1 MTDFAEP
8 RSGTITAGR
17 RGLFK
22 NQSFNPL
29 GRRPWDTPG
38 IGDGINELMVEAPI
52 QQAAPPP
59 RRGLFGSRKAAALGY
74 PAPSI
79 DGSPMVF
86 DSVEPSEPDAPKR
99 NTLKDIA
106 ALLGPALLGFNNPAA
121 GLQAA
126 EMIGRGKRDEAER
139 QRLQREKQQQ
149 WQRED
154 DWKYLERDW
163 QVEDRDA
170 KAKTPQYFMSGR
182 DRVMFDPS
190 TGNSETV
197 YDGIDDFDNYAQSL
211 GLEPGTD
218 EYETAVTDYVL
229 RGHGPT
235 ALGYDKALDDYKTGN
250 RQRVRGT
257 PTYRDKNPLPPRS
270 ARKPAAPAVTARNP
284 KTGETISLNS
294 RGQWVDK
301 NGRPVQ

>member
-8 RSGTITAGR
+8 RSGTIATGR
-17 RGLFK
+17 RELFG
-22 NQSFNPL
+22 NQGFDPL
-29 GRRPWDTPG
+29 ARRPWDTPG
-38 IGDGINELMVEAPI
+38 IGDGMIERMGQMPV
-52 QQAAPPP
+52 QQAAPAP

-74 PAPSI
+74 PAPPI

-86 DSVEPSEPDAPKR
+86 DGVEPSEPNAPKR

-106 ALLGPALLGFNNPAA
+106 SILGPALLGFNNPAL

-126 EMIGRGKRDEAER
+126 EMIGRNKREAAD
-139 QRLQREKQQQ
+139 RLRMQREKQQQ

-170 KAKTPQYFMSGR
+170 KTKTPQYFMSGR

-197 YDGIDDFDNYAQSL
+197 YDGIDDFDNYAKSL

-235 ALGYDKALDDYKTGN
+235 ALGYDKALDDYRTSN
-250 RQRVRGT
+250 RQKVRGT
-257 PTYRDKNPLPPRS
+257 PTYRDKNPRPPRS
-270 ARKPAAPAVTARNP
+270 LRKPAAPPVIAVNP
-284 KTGETISLNS
+284 KTGEKLMVDS
-294 RGQWVDK
+294 RGNWV
-301 NGRPVQ
+301 PVK